1 MWKLDIENIGGIR
14 SGEAS
19 LDAGLNIVQASN
31 FQGKSSFM
39 SAIQTA
45 MGTTGMYGQEHPLT
59 EGADSGSVVLD
70 TGDEEYQVSLNRET
84 RTVSRTGEPYL
95 TDETDR
101 VCAHLFAFLGEDN
114 PIRSAVRN
122 REDLTEL
129 LQAPLNIE
137 DINAQISSLQQERQ
151 DLQQELR
158 NAENA
163 ANKLPEVQEEVT
175 QLEGELEDLRVRR
188 DELSEEVTEETGG
201 ESLSDKLGDKQGSLD
216 NTNSTISRVESRIE
230 RKKQTLEEK
239 EAELEDIEVPSEPEI
254 TANIDEKEE
263 RINSLTSKISLLE
276 DLHRVNQ
283 QIIDDNEVDLVS
295 DVERSI
301 TADEINC
308 WVCGSETTTED
319 IEGRLDGIQ
328 DKIKS
333 LRSEKSSLRSEVK
346 SIQQQQREIEK
357 KERERDRLEQ
367 TIGSIKADIREAEG
381 ELQQAQERQEDFE
394 QEVSELK
401 KEVEEA
407 EEELNEEL
415 TDVKAEISNKERD
428 LKRKSSEIEDLE
440 SKADEADELEA
451 ERERL
456 SEEITELRERKTQK
470 QYELKE
476 QFDQAIGEVID
487 KFAPGFDGAHLDV
500 KTSPNGDIEGFEL
513 TVAREG
519 RQTTLNTL
527 SEGELEL
534 VGIVVAIAG
543 YRTYDV
549 DERVPAILIDGVGQL
564 ASDNLRNLTEY
575 LEDASKIL
583 VTTAYPE
590 AGEFSGKTISPSE
603 WDVVSDRETAAA

>member
-1 MWKLDIENIGGIR
+1 MWELNIENIGGIR
-14 SGEAS
+14 SGKAS

-39 SAIQTA
+39 SAIQTV
-45 MGTTGMYGQEHPLT
+45 MGTTGMYGEEHPLT
-59 EGADSGSVVLD
+59 EGEDNGSVVLETED
-70 TGDEEYQVSLNRET
+70 GEYEVSLSRET
-84 RTVSRTGEPYL
+84 RAVSQSGSPYL
-95 TDETDR
+95 TNETDR

-158 NAENA
+158 NAESA
-163 ANKLPEVQEEVT
+163 ADQLPKVQEEVT
-175 QLEGELEDLRVRR
+175 QLENELEDLRARR
-188 DELSEEVTEETGG
+188 DELSEEVTEETEGD
-201 ESLSDKLGDKQGSLD
+201 SLSDKLGAKQGSLD
-216 NTNSTISRVESRIE
+216 NTKSTVNRLESKIE
-230 RKKQTLEEK
+230 RKQQTLEEK
-239 EAELEDIEVPSEPEI
+239 EAEFEDIEIPSEPEV
-254 TANIDEKEE
+254 TADIDENEE
-263 RINSLTSKISLLE
+263 RINDLELKISLLE
-276 DLHRVNQ
+276 DLHRANQ
-283 QIIDDNEVDLVS
+283 QVIDENEVDLVTT
-295 DVERSI
+295 VERSI
-301 TADEINC
+301 TTDEINC
-308 WVCGSETTTED
+308 WVCGNETTTED
-319 IEGRLDGIQ
+319 IETRLNAIQ
-328 DKIKS
+328 DTIKS
-333 LRSEKSSLRSEVK
+333 LRSEKSDLRAEVK
-346 SIQQQQREIEK
+346 NIQQQQRKIEN

-381 ELQQAQERQEDFE
+381 EFQQAQERQEKLE
-394 QEVSELK
+394 QEVSHLRE
-401 KEVEEA
+401 EVEEA

-415 TDVKAEISNKERD
+415 TDTKAKISNKETE
-428 LKRKSSEIEDLE
+428 LERKTSEIHDLE
-440 SKADEADELEA
+440 AKADEADELEA

-470 QYELKE
+470 QYELKD
-476 QFDQAIGEVID
+476 QFDQAISDVID
-487 KFAPGFDGAHLDV
+487 RFAPGFDGAHLDV
-500 KTSPNGDIEGFEL
+500 KTSPNGDVEGFEL

-519 RQTTLNTL
+519 RKTTLNTL

-549 DERVPAILIDGVGQL
+549 GERVPAILIDGVGQL

-575 LEDASKIL
+575 LEDASEIL

-590 AGEFSGKTISPSE
+590 AGEFAGKTISPNE